1 MIKEYLP
8 VNPDTDYILLLLSPA
23 GTDFTLSAQY
33 KEFENIPEQQL
44 KSKVSLFHLSGMKV
58 PEHFGTG
65 LNTGMYD
72 EICDALGL
80 PSDEFA
86 LVIYTSAGNELL
98 RTNDILRAPQLK
110 STLNIPD

>member
-8 VNPDTDYILLLLSPA
+8 ENPETDYILLLLSPA

-33 KEFENIPEQQL
+33 KEFGNIPEQQF
-44 KSKVSLFHLSGMKV
+44 KSKASIFHLSGMEV
-58 PEHFGTG
+58 PENFGSR
-65 LNTGMYD
+65 LNSDRYD
-72 EICDALGL
+72 KICKALGL

-86 LVIYTSAGNELL
+86 LVIYSSAGKELL

-110 STLNIPD
+110 SSLNIPD